1 MTIGGILGESW
12 RLYTK
17 FFKRFFVIALIVYL
31 IVNLLNAVVA
41 TLFGHGVGIS
51 LLLALITT
59 VVSLV
64 GTFWLQG
71 ALVFAVDD
79 VRDGRIDTTRRTG
92 VRASPPVPRDAD
104 PGRDTRRRSGSR
116 SGSCC

>member
-1 MTIGGILGESW
+1 MTIGGVLGQAW
-12 RLYTK
+12 QLYTR
-17 FFKRFFVIALIVYL
+17 FFARFFVIAVLVYL

-41 TLFGHGVGIS
+41 TLFGHGVGVS

-79 VRDGRIDTTRRTG
+79 VRDGQINDSTARGDL
-92 VRASPPVPRDAD
+92 
-104 PGRDTRRRSGSR
+104 
-116 SGSCC
+116 

>member
-1 MTIGGILGESW
+1 MTVGGILGESW

-17 FFKRFFVIALIVYL
+17 FFVRFFVIALIVYG
-31 IVNLLNAVVA
+31 IVNLVNALVA
-41 TLFGHGVGIS
+41 TFFGHGVGVS
-51 LLLALITT
+51 LLLALLTT

-79 VRDGRIDTTRRTG
+79 VRDGRIDSSIGEVFER
-92 VRASPPVPRDAD
+92 VRPYLGTLIIAGILA
-104 PGRDTRRRSGSR
+104 GL
-116 SGSCC
+116 